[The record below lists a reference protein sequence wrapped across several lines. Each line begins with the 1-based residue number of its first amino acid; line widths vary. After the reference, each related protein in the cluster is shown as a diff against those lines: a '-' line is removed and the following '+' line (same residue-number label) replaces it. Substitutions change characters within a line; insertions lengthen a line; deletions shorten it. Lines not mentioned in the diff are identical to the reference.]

1 MRLCSTVLVGT
12 FLAVFGSGCSSLSGK
27 WIGSCEYG
35 DARYG
40 YTSAITV
47 QMEDGSGS
55 EVAGDVTLDMF
66 DGRAFKGRINGL
78 RSDTYL
84 EMDGTFRQDDGE
96 WKLSLA
102 GDIGEDVIEGDCGLI
117 VPLGAGSL
125 SGELTLER

>member
-1 MRLCSTVLVGT
+1 MRACPTAICGT
-12 FLAVFGSGCSSLSGK
+12 FLAMFGSGCSSLSGK
-27 WIGSCEYG
+27 WMGSCDYG

-47 QMEDGSGS
+47 QMEDGTGS
-55 EVAGDVTLDMF
+55 EVAGDVNLDMF
-66 DGRAFKGRINGL
+66 DGRSFKGRVKGL

-96 WKLSLA
+96 WQFTIS
-102 GDIGEDVIEGDCGLI
+102 GDIGEDIIEGDCGLV